1 MSAFNKVANVL
12 QKGAVTGLFSVFA
25 WQMYQIG
32 TWLVR
37 TNAMQTMTA
46 TQLRRTISSHSSLH
60 YSPIDIFLSF
70 WTGVQCT
77 DYSKNSESRRLE
89 STNQHAEIM
98 EKIAKKVEEES
109 LPHTTDTIPDRYEAE
124 DDSYLKRVP
133 KLNQRWT
140 IKSYTPDSFFVF
152 PMRARRLHNT
162 SGASVHTIQFRFE
175 ADKEKDCLIEKSN
188 LWFLE

>member
-25 WQMYQIG
+25 WQMYQI
-32 TWLVR
+32 
-37 TNAMQTMTA
+37 
-46 TQLRRTISSHSSLH
+46 
-60 YSPIDIFLSF
+60 
-70 WTGVQCT
+70 GVQCT

-133 KLNQRWT
+133 KLNQR
-140 IKSYTPDSFFVF
+140 
-152 PMRARRLHNT
+152 
-162 SGASVHTIQFRFE
+162 
-175 ADKEKDCLIEKSN
+175 
-188 LWFLE
+188 